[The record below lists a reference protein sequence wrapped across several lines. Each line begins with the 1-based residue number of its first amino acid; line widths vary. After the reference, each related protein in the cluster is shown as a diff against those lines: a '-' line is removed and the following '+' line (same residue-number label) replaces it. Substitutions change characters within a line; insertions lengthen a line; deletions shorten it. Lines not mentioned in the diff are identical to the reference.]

1 MPGFQH
7 LKPLYDKRVP
17 NRYLVVRTLW
27 ASTPVFFHNVYAP
40 VEDDQRAAFFASLP
54 TDFDDG
60 DQGIHIIGGDFN
72 LPLNTALDA
81 TSPSAKYNNGKAE
94 CLAWLAALRVTDAY
108 RLKYPSTRVFS
119 RPGRR
124 NRLDYIFV
132 DWGLATHHLHN
143 SVYEAN

>member
-1 MPGFQH
+1 MPGYQH
-7 LKPLYDKRVP
+7 LTPLYDKRVP

-27 ASTPVFFHNVYAP
+27 ASTPVFFHNTSTTMT
-40 VEDDQRAAFFASLP
+40 RASTSSAA
-54 TDFDDG
+54 
-60 DQGIHIIGGDFN
+60 IFN
-72 LPLNTALDA
+72 LTLNSALDA
-81 TSPSAKYNNGKAE
+81 TSPSANYNNGKAE

-119 RPGRR
+119 GPGRR

-143 SVYEAN
+143 SIAATI